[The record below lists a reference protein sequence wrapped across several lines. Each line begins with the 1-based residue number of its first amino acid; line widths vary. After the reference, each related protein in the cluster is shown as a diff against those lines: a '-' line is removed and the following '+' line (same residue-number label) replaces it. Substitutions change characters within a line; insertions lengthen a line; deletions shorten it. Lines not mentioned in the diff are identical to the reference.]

1 MRIDPRGL
9 IGFAAGLHSS
19 VSGSLPQIGPS
30 FRLVGAFE
38 KAFGGMTTIA
48 MTHVLGHVSHEQLA
62 FLEIAADLFKRCERG
77 GKKMQYTYITCGVR
91 IPLSGIND
99 ATRDLHLCFDFAPEV
114 CTSFQCYGKR

>member
-1 MRIDPRGL
+1 MAACL
-9 IGFAAGLHSS
+9 IRLA
-19 VSGSLPQIGPS
+19 PS

-62 FLEIAADLFKRCERG
+62 FLEIAADLFNDANEG